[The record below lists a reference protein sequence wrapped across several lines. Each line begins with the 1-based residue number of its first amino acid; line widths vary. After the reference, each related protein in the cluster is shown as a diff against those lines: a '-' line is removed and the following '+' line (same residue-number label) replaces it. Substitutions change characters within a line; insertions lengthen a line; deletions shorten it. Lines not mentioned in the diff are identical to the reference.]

1 MSKGSEVELCGVCRG
16 HKWFSLTGFSRMWR
30 DVVEEVEELGLG
42 FIPED
47 FEYANKICAETS

>member
-1 MSKGSEVELCGVCRG
+1 MSKGSEVELCGVCMG
-16 HKWFSLTGFSRMWR
+16 HTWFSFTGFSRVWR

-42 FIPED
+42 FIPGG